1 MNEEFFMIHVKP
13 FRGVRPIPEKVSEV
27 ASPPYDVLNSEEARE
42 RVKDRPLS
50 FLHVVKPEIDLD
62 PSIDLYD
69 TRVYTK
75 GAENLKSLI
84 EHKILI
90 KDEKPCFYIYKL
102 RMGDHEQVGLV
113 ATASVEDYIQNRIKK
128 HEHTRPDKEQD
139 RVNHIDS
146 LNAQTGPVFL
156 TYRAKKEI
164 DDLIKKGMKKDPV
177 YDFIGD
183 YDVQHTF
190 YVVDDDSLIR
200 KIGEEF
206 SRVEA
211 LYVADGHHRSAAATR
226 VREMRMKQNP
236 RHTGDEEY
244 NFFLSVIFPD
254 SQMRILDYNRTV
266 ADLRGML
273 PEEFLNRVEQ
283 KFDVQPYDPCC
294 CGVVECGEKAYHPQ
308 EGHTFGMYMNGQW
321 YKLTAKEG
329 SFGPTDPIGQ
339 LDVSILQENL
349 LSHILGIENPR
360 TDKRIHFVGGIRGL
374 EELERLVDGGNYAVA
389 FSLYPTS
396 INQLLAVADAGK
408 VMPPKSTWFEPKLRS
423 GVVVHI
429 LD

>member
-1 MNEEFFMIHVKP
+1 MIHIKP
-13 FRGVRPIPEKVSEV
+13 FRGVRPIPEKVIEV

-42 RVKDRPLS
+42 KAKNSPLS

-62 PSIDLYD
+62 PSIDPYD
-69 TRVYTK
+69 NRVYTK
-75 GAENLKSLI
+75 GAENLKNLI
-84 EHKILI
+84 EQKILI
-90 KDEKPCFYIYKL
+90 KDEKPCLYVYKL
-102 RMGDHEQVGLV
+102 RMGDHEQAGLV
-113 ATASVEDYIQNRIKK
+113 AVASVEDYVQDRIKK

-164 DDLIKKGMKKDPV
+164 DDLIKNAMNRDPV
-177 YDFIGD
+177 YDFTSD
-183 YDVQHTF
+183 YDVQHIF
-190 YVVDDDSLIR
+190 YVVDDDSLIHR
-200 KIGEEF
+200 IGEEF

-266 ADLRGML
+266 ADLKGML
-273 PEEFLNRVEQ
+273 AEEFFNRIEQ
-283 KFDVQPYDPCC
+283 KFDVQPHDPCC
-294 CGVVECGEKAYHPQ
+294 CGVLECSEKAYHPQ
-308 EGHTFGMYMNGQW
+308 EVHTFGMYIDGQW

-329 SFGPTDPIGQ
+329 SFDPTDPIGQ

-349 LSHILGIENPR
+349 LSPILGIENPR

-396 INQLLAVADAGK
+396 IHQLLAVADAGK

-423 GVVVHI
+423 GVVVHM

>member
-1 MNEEFFMIHVKP
+1 MIHVKP

-42 RVKDRPLS
+42 KAKDRPLS
-50 FLHVVKPEIDLD
+50 FLHVVKPEIDLN

-69 TRVYTK
+69 PRVYAK

-84 EHKILI
+84 KQKILI
-90 KDEKPCFYIYKL
+90 QDEKPCFYIYKL
-102 RMGDHEQVGLV
+102 RMGDHTQVGLV
-113 ATASVEDYIQNRIKK
+113 AVASVEDYIQNRIKK
-128 HEHTRPDKEQD
+128 HENTRPDKEQD

-164 DDLIKKGMKKDPV
+164 DDLIKKGMEKDPV

-183 YDVQHTF
+183 YNVQHTF
-190 YVVDDDSLIR
+190 YVVDDDSIIHR
-200 KIGEEF
+200 IGEEF
-206 SRVEA
+206 SRVES

-226 VREMRMKQNP
+226 VREMRIKQNP
-236 RHTGDEEY
+236 QHTGDEEY

-266 ADLRGML
+266 ADLKGIL

-283 KFDVQPYDPCC
+283 KFVVQSHDPNSR
-294 CGVVECGEKAYHPQ
+294 GITETGEKAYRPR
-308 EGHTFGMYMNGQW
+308 EAHTFGMYMNGQW

-329 SFGPTDPIGQ
+329 SFNPTDPIGG

-349 LSHILGIENPR
+349 LSPILGIENPR

-374 EELERLVDGGNYAVA
+374 EELQRLVDGGNYAVA

-396 INQLLAVADAGK
+396 IHQLLMVSDAGK

-423 GVVVHI
+423 GVVVHM